1 MTTQT
6 FTAPGTLTHAHP
18 GGDVQLTSVGGKGGV
33 LPMFTPAGGTKAVV
47 LSDKIGQRAVN
58 KTGVTVG
65 PGTIEVH
72 VMEISGV
79 NIDHPIEVT
88 VNSY

>member
-6 FTAPGTLTHAHP
+6 FTAPGVLTHAHP
-18 GGDVQLTSVGGKGGV
+18 GGDVQINSVGGKGGV
-33 LPMFTPAGGTKAVV
+33 LPMFTPTGGTKAVV

-58 KTGVTVG
+58 KSGLTVG

-72 VMEISGV
+72 VQAISGV
-79 NIDHPIEVT
+79 NVDQPIEVT

>member
-18 GGDVQLTSVGGKGGV
+18 GGGVDIRSVGGKGGI
-33 LPMFTPAGGTKAVV
+33 LPMFTPTGATRATV
-47 LSDKIGQRAVN
+47 LSNASGQRAVN
-58 KTGVTVG
+58 KSDVVVG
-65 PGTIEVH
+65 AGTIEVH
-72 VMEISGV
+72 VQAISGV
-79 NIDHPIEVT
+79 SIDQPIEVT